1 MLKEI
6 VVIWEREGILH
17 TIKAVIH
24 VWISFDDDPTPYDK
38 LLYVEMEAK
47 KYFVEHN
54 VYISSS
60 NYFVQNGLGGSD
72 VSNRYIE
79 LELRAF

>member
-47 KYFVEHN
+47 KIFCRTQCIYFK
-54 VYISSS
+54 
-60 NYFVQNGLGGSD
+60 F
-72 VSNRYIE
+72 E
-79 LELRAF
+79 LLCAEWSWWF